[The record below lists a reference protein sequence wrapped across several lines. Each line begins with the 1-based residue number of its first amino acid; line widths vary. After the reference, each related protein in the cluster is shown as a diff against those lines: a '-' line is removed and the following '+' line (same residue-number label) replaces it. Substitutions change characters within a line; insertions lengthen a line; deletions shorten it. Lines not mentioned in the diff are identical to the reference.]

1 MKQIEAV
8 IQPFKLDDIKE
19 ALSAT
24 DTHGL
29 TVCAVIGF
37 GGQRERTEPGPQTC
51 IEFLPKIK
59 LKNNRH

>member
-37 GGQRERTEPGPQTC
+37 GSQRERTEPGAA
-51 IEFLPKIK
+51 
-59 LKNNRH
+59 NM